1 MEPYKGLQPYTE
13 DNEDIFFG
21 RDAEKAILIDKVLS
35 DKLTLLFA
43 ATGVG
48 KSSLLQAA
56 VMPELK
62 RPSRENLDVVYYN
75 DWVSP
80 PLEELQN
87 TILNSLKE
95 RGKIDEQFPS
105 WEGQGVGSGPGI
117 NARSE
122 SSSRLKPADS
132 EEQSDSSPL
141 SSQPGILT
149 PGTGDSTSGFKDFLS
164 LCATFS
170 SEPLVIILDQF
181 EEFFQYQRYSEH
193 FEPFIAQL
201 SEAVRDKETPAVFLI
216 SMREDFALNL
226 NAFKG
231 HLSNTLFE
239 NYYRLEKLE
248 LNEAKAAIEEPVKKV
263 GFRYEEGLLD
273 ELLRDLAEQEREN
286 RIGSRKEIV
295 PEQAPSFV
303 EPPNVQIVCTQ
314 LWEEEQHNPG
324 KTIRK
329 QTYKQHE
336 GAKGFIGSYFKK
348 VIDRFS
354 LEEKKIA
361 SKAFDHL
368 VTPRGTKMAYPV
380 KDLSD
385 KLRVKEKEL
394 DTVLARLEK
403 ARVLRSQKRKDEL
416 WYELYHDTF
425 SGIIYRWNSDYKA
438 KQRAKRY
445 AIGGIIALLVLA
457 ALGILYDVT
466 LNLTNYHLRLK
477 ILKEEPSHI
486 ELYRGKAGSW
496 DLFGLQKY
504 LKESAYNFEEI
515 EPDKLFTASEPVG
528 EYGNLTVELI

>member
-1 MEPYKGLQPYTE
+1 
-13 DNEDIFFG
+13 
-21 RDAEKAILIDKVLS
+21 
-35 DKLTLLFA
+35 
-43 ATGVG
+43 
-48 KSSLLQAA
+48 
-56 VMPELK
+56 
-62 RPSRENLDVVYYN
+62 
-75 DWVSP
+75 
-80 PLEELQN
+80 
-87 TILNSLKE
+87 
-95 RGKIDEQFPS
+95 
-105 WEGQGVGSGPGI
+105 
-117 NARSE
+117 
-122 SSSRLKPADS
+122 
-132 EEQSDSSPL
+132 
-141 SSQPGILT
+141 
-149 PGTGDSTSGFKDFLS
+149 
-164 LCATFS
+164 
-170 SEPLVIILDQF
+170 
-181 EEFFQYQRYSEH
+181 
-193 FEPFIAQL
+193 QL

-314 LWEEEQHNPG
+314 LWEEEQHNPD

-329 QTYKQHE
+329 QTYKQHA

-354 LEEKKIA
+354 KEEKKIA

-385 KLRVKEKEL
+385 KLRVKETEL
-394 DTVLARLEK
+394 DTVLAGREQ
-403 ARVLRSQKRKDEL
+403 ARVLRSQTRKVEL

-528 EYGNLTVELI
+528 EYGNLTVELIQRRPLTERISAYWQAGKIGRVLELAEKSIESGDISRIEAVIPRLSGFHSKEVWDDLLKKSVADSDLDLFARRAIISALKSNRLSVPLLISLLDDPDRYIQLDSVKALGELGSAAAVGPLIERLSDQDWNVRSGVAQALGALGSAAAVGPLIERLSDQDSDVRMSV